1 MLKKRY
7 LAIAGLAALTV
18 VVSGCGKKN
27 TTEQTPV
34 QVTPTETPQ
43 ATPTA
48 TVELVDMEES
58 SEKNVIGEKTATASK
73 AAIVNRTGSE
83 IAAIYIRQTPADD
96 DEERADEWGDDLV
109 NGMFTL
115 KNGENAIYY
124 YEKPSSS
131 KVTYDIRITYTDEE
145 ASECFFRNLPLSTIR
160 QITLRMDGSGEDA
173 IPYATYLT
181 ANGTKEVSTLSEVK
195 KRLGLDSDSEDPTQ
209 TPDDSDSVSPT
220 QTPDDSDNTS
230 PTQTPNSGDNNNN
243 NNNNNNGGDDG
254 GNTSPTD
261 STIQTAEGYIG
272 RSLDDLISVIGD
284 SGSSE
289 YDEDPDNGTTGYY
302 YYNNFTVST
311 TVDDDG
317 NEIVTGV
324 W

>member
-96 DEERADEWGDDLV
+96 DEESADEWGDDLV

-181 ANGTKEVSTLSEVK
+181 ATGTKEVSTLSEVK

-272 RSLDDLISVIGD
+272 KSLDDLISVIGD

-289 YDEDPDNGTTGYY
+289 YEEDPDNGTTGYY

>member
-96 DEERADEWGDDLV
+96 DEESADEWGDDLV

-317 NEIVTGV
+317 NEVVTGV

>member
-96 DEERADEWGDDLV
+96 DEESADEWGDDLV

-243 NNNNNNGGDDG
+243 NNNNNGGDDG

-289 YDEDPDNGTTGYY
+289 YEEDPDNGTTGYY

>member
-96 DEERADEWGDDLV
+96 DEESADEWGDDLV

-243 NNNNNNGGDDG
+243 NNGGDDG

>member
-96 DEERADEWGDDLV
+96 DEESADEWGDDLV